1 MRRVLPYLLLVL
13 PPLCWAGN
21 FVIGRAV
28 HGAVPPAALTFW
40 RWMVAAAILLPM
52 TGASL
57 WRQRLHLRPH
67 LGLLSLLAFAGVLLF
82 QYAVYVGLQTT
93 PAITGT
99 LIIAVIP
106 VVIPLF
112 AFGLDGARIDRR
124 QALGIVLSLAGVCVI
139 ILKGDPTTLS
149 HFDESPGEIWLLAAV
164 VAWAL
169 YSVLIRRRPPE
180 LAPPALLLAIVCL
193 GLVMTLPLYGWE
205 LATTGGFEL
214 TWQAALAIGYV
225 GTFASVIAFLCWN
238 EGVSRLGPARAGLFI
253 HLMPIFTAILAM
265 LFLGERLHLYHAV
278 GIALVLA
285 GITLSSIGRPRVK
298 AG

>member
-1 MRRVLPYLLLVL
+1 MRRLLPYLLLVL

-21 FVIGRAV
+21 FVVGRAV
-28 HGAVPPAALTFW
+28 HGAIPPAALTFW
-40 RWMVAAAILLPM
+40 RWMVAAAILLPV
-52 TGASL
+52 TGITL
-57 WRQRLHLRPH
+57 WKQRALLRPRLGW
-67 LGLLSLLAFAGVLLF
+67 LGLLAFSGVLLF
-82 QYAVYVGLQTT
+82 QYAVYVGLRTT

-112 AFGLDGARIDRR
+112 AFGLDGTRVDRR
-124 QALGIVLSLAGVCVI
+124 QALGIALSLTGVCVI
-139 ILKGDPTTLS
+139 ILKGDPATLK
-149 HFDESPGEIWLLAAV
+149 HFHESSGEIWLLAAV

-169 YSVLIRRRPPE
+169 YSVLVRRRPPE

-214 TWQAALAIGYV
+214 TWQAVLAIGYV
-225 GTFASVIAFLCWN
+225 GAFASVIAFLCWN

-253 HLMPIFTAILAM
+253 HLMPIFTAILAV

-278 GIALVLA
+278 GVALVLA
-285 GITLSSIGRPRVK
+285 GIALSSSGRPGVK